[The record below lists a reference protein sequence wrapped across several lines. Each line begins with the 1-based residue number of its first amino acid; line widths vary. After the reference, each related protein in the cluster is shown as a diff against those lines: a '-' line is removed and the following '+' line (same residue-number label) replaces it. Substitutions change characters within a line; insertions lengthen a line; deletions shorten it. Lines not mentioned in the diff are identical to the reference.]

1 MKKAIRT
8 RLLSIAE
15 FELKILSSAKLV
27 LVLAI
32 GNFLGAVIGFIYYFD
47 IIGFTSLY
55 HPIFWILV
63 PDCPM
68 AALLLVGVYLQK
80 DNQSFGNFNFLVFI
94 QSIRGA
100 AITYLLVLNFP
111 SIDIEIVMIGHTL
124 LIVQALAIVP
134 LFSKLELN
142 RWTLITILITGL
154 NDFIDFFGLF
164 NVTNPTL
171 AQYSTFK
178 PLFSTFV
185 FIIYSLDFILI
196 CIGLVLSKFLSRK
209 PLS

>member
-1 MKKAIRT
+1 
-8 RLLSIAE
+8 
-15 FELKILSSAKLV
+15 
-27 LVLAI
+27 
-32 GNFLGAVIGFIYYFD
+32 
-47 IIGFTSLY
+47 
-55 HPIFWILV
+55 
-63 PDCPM
+63 
-68 AALLLVGVYLQK
+68 
-80 DNQSFGNFNFLVFI
+80 
-94 QSIRGA
+94 
-100 AITYLLVLNFP
+100 ITYLLVLNFP

>member
-1 MKKAIRT
+1 M
-8 RLLSIAE
+8 
-15 FELKILSSAKLV
+15 SSAKLV

>member
-1 MKKAIRT
+1 M
-8 RLLSIAE
+8 
-15 FELKILSSAKLV
+15 SSTKLV

-32 GNFLGAVIGFIYYFD
+32 GNLLGAVIGFIYYFD
-47 IIGFTSLY
+47 VIGFTSLY

-80 DNQSFGNFNFLVFI
+80 DNQPFGNFNFLVFI

-100 AITYLLVLNFP
+100 AITYLLVFNFP
-111 SIDIEIVMIGHTL
+111 SIDIEIVMIGHAL
-124 LIVQALAIVP
+124 LIVQALALVP

-142 RWTLITILITGL
+142 RWTLITILITAL

-196 CIGLVLSKFLSRK
+196 CIGLVLS
-209 PLS
+209 